1 MRSAAHANELR
12 PSDGLGPQNWRGK
25 RDGATAKQQASS
37 MLLPPAQAAACATK
51 LLGGGFFAEAAHA
64 FLELLAQRPGSVGIK
79 GHEIPERLG
88 AIAAQA

>member
-1 MRSAAHANELR
+1 MQTSFGPVTGWVRRIGEENATTRR
-12 PSDGLGPQNWRGK
+12 PNSKRRG
-25 RDGATAKQQASS
+25 
-37 MLLPPAQAAACATK
+37 MLIPPAQAAAYATK
-51 LLGGGFFAEAAHA
+51 LLGGGFFAEATHA